1 MENKNK
7 SFKKRIK
14 IIWEYASPQKWTF
27 ISAEICLLL
36 SYSLQLVLPL
46 ILAVMIDEVLY
57 YKNSDEFLKFLVLF
71 LIIYIGWNL
80 TWLIYAFTWQRL
92 FSKFVVS
99 IKLKLFSQ
107 IIHARAEYMS
117 NAKTGDIIARIDGDA
132 DQFIHIIQR
141 NLFHA
146 VNSIASCI
154 ITLILVARISM
165 TIASVMLVSVILP
178 LIVSRFFGSKIE
190 MLSKQYREK
199 YSVYISRVYE
209 ILAGMREI
217 RLFSAKPCAKR
228 YFVKSQAEMID
239 LSIKNS
245 KITFI
250 TGKINELVSL
260 ISMLWVYTV
269 SALFVLK
276 GELTVGFFVAIIEYI
291 KSMQEM
297 IGWTVSNYIEWQ
309 NRKINVDRVGEILDM
324 DIEKDDAKKEI
335 LNITD
340 GKIAFS
346 NIAFMYNEGKMVLS
360 DITFSVEAGEK
371 VAVVGASGAGKTT
384 LTGLML
390 GFFTPDAGK
399 IEIDGQDISRC
410 TYKSLRK
417 NIGIVQQ
424 DILLFD
430 GTIRTNL
437 LLGKPIA
444 TDCELWDACKK
455 AHIADY
461 IDSLPDK
468 LETKLARDGSGLSG
482 GQKQRLMIAR
492 LFLRNPR
499 ILVFDE
505 ATSALDGEAEQVVS
519 NSIAELGDNRTV
531 ITISH
536 RLSTIIKMDRIVVI
550 HDGRVVSSGTHG
562 TLLEVCPYYRELFEG
577 QLKKVGDSCA

>member
-7 SFKKRIK
+7 SFKKRLK
-14 IIWEYASPQKWTF
+14 VIWEYASPQKWTF
-27 ISAEICLLL
+27 ISAEICLLI
-36 SYSLQLVLPL
+36 SYSLHLVLPL

-57 YKNSDEFLKFLVLF
+57 YKNSGEFLKFLVLF
-71 LIIYIGWNL
+71 LIIYVGWNL

-92 FSKFVVS
+92 FNKFVVG

-107 IIHARAEYMS
+107 IIHARADYMS
-117 NAKTGDIIARIDGDA
+117 NAKTGDIITRMDGDA
-132 DQFIHIIQR
+132 NQFIHIIQR

-154 ITLILVARISM
+154 ITLLLVARINLV
-165 TIASVMLVSVILP
+165 IAAVMLISVILP
-178 LIVSRFFGSKIE
+178 FIISRCFGSKIE
-190 MLSKQYREK
+190 QLSRQYRDK
-199 YSVYISRVYE
+199 YGVFISRVYE

-217 RLFSAKPCAKR
+217 RLFSAKPWAKR
-228 YFVKSQAEMID
+228 DFLKNQAELIG
-239 LSIKNS
+239 LSVKNS

-250 TGKINELVSL
+250 TGKANELVSL
-260 ISMLWVYTV
+260 ISMLTVYTV
-269 SALFVLK
+269 SAIFVIN
-276 GELTVGFFVAIIEYI
+276 GELTVGFFIAIIEYI

-309 NRKINVDRVGEILDM
+309 NRKVNVDRVGEILDM
-324 DIEKDDAKKEI
+324 DIEKDDADKQI

-340 GKIAFS
+340 GKVIFS
-346 NIAFMYNEGKMVLS
+346 NVSFMYDEGKMVLS
-360 DITFSVEAGEK
+360 DITFSVDAGEK

-390 GFFTPDAGK
+390 GFYATAAGK
-399 IEIDGQDISRC
+399 IEIDGQDIFRC

-437 LLGKPIA
+437 LIGKPKAIDSEVWA
-444 TDCELWDACKK
+444 ACKK

-468 LETKLARDGSGLSG
+468 LDTLLARDGSGLSG

-505 ATSALDGEAEQVVS
+505 ATSALDSDAEQIIA

-536 RLSTIIKMDRIVVI
+536 RLSTIIRMDRIVVI
-550 HDGRVVSSGTHG
+550 HDGRVVSSGTHEY
-562 TLLEVCPYYRELFEG
+562 LLETCPYYRELFEG
-577 QLKKVGDSCA
+577 QLLKAGDNCA